1 MRVFLRARGVHD
13 DGLGE
18 LVNRRAAVALG
29 RFSSHVTS
37 VTVRLEDL
45 NGPRGGVDKRCSLE
59 VTGTFGERVVE
70 ARDQTFRTAI
80 DRAFATMQRCLVR
93 AIQRQ
98 STEQRLSRGVA
109 LHCGPSNM
117 RT

>member
-1 MRVFLRARGVHD
+1 MRVTLRARAVHD
-13 DGLGE
+13 DGLGQ
-18 LVNRRAAVALG
+18 LVNRRAMVALG
-29 RFSSHVTS
+29 RFGSHLTS

-45 NGPRGGVDKRCSLE
+45 NGPKGGVDKRCTVE
-59 VTGTFGERVVE
+59 ATGSFGIRVVE

-98 STEQRLSRGVA
+98 SMEQRLS
-109 LHCGPSNM
+109 H
-117 RT
+117 